1 MSVAELEK
9 SVAALTAEELQE
21 FADWF
26 ESYMAQKETNAWDFQ
41 SGEDFAA
48 GRIDF
53 LIEKARRE
61 FESGDYIL
69 VGSTLYA

>member
-9 SVAALTAEELQE
+9 SVADLTAEDLRE

-26 ESYMAQKETNAWDFQ
+26 DNFIAQKETGAWDVQ

-53 LIEKARRE
+53 LVEKASRE
-61 FESGDYIL
+61 FEAGNYIL
-69 VGSTLYA
+69 VGTTLYA